1 MQSPSRRGFLR
12 NSLSTAVA
20 APLASHAATPS
31 AAPTRLS
38 NAAWIPKTLDQWRA
52 RWIWEDYNRETT
64 NIYVCLR
71 KVINLEAAPR
81 AAGVFVTASSVYKL
95 WINGVEAGRGPE
107 PNEAPFKFY
116 DYYELAKLFHPGE
129 NIIAALA
136 YNFGIGTHF
145 YGAGPGGFLL
155 EAHLTD
161 SVGRETAILT
171 DNTWRVAL
179 PRWYSRYAPQ
189 TIWANGF
196 QENCDLRKEVLD
208 WKTNPHEP
216 SRTDPNPP
224 MRWRWAS
231 EFGAPPAPPFTV
243 LLPRE
248 IPPERRRVMAPQRV
262 IHAKLGRLPEDWMV
276 QQAESMPNP
285 NPNVATRIA
294 LEVESAAPAG
304 LVTDAANLV
313 RDDATVTT
321 IAPPPPG
328 ASARV
333 LIEFPEEVV
342 GYPFIEIESMDG
354 GLLDVGYSEF
364 LKPGEHIDMLRAALQ
379 ADRIILGRGARRWQS
394 YDRRAFRY
402 LLLDAQG
409 LRAPLKI
416 RHVGITRIAYP
427 VEYSGRFECSDPL
440 LNKIWQVARLSCE
453 LNMHDHYE
461 DGPVRERGQY
471 AGDIR
476 TTALWNYHFF
486 GDHLLIAKG
495 LRHFARLQDAS
506 GWFKTLSPSGTRHN
520 IVEMLMHWAMAVW
533 EYYWYTGDRKL
544 ALELAPH
551 AWRALRWFESFLSED
566 GLIGKADRRD
576 WWIFIDWGRFDFRDE
591 IAGLNLWYIQGLDAA
606 TRLARLAGNA
616 AEAGHFA
623 AQAKRVRESCQRR
636 FWNARE
642 QAYVDCWT
650 PEGPSKLIT
659 RQANY
664 LAILSQAA
672 PRETWSAILDRV
684 EKPGIDRIETPYFK
698 YFELCSWLAAG
709 RPLTAVLNEIRAWWG
724 EQVRRGASTF
734 WEVFD
739 DRSAPGTGPD
749 GTCCHSWVGGGA
761 MLLTQEV
768 LGVKPAAPG
777 FEKVT
782 IQPQWADLEFAR
794 GAVPTPRGLI
804 EVSWERNKR
813 LEISIPDLEAN
824 VLLMVDSGARQ
835 VTIDAR
841 QTTITGGRI
850 EARFTGRGRH
860 IIEIR

>member
-12 NSLSTAVA
+12 NSLSAAAA
-20 APLASHAATPS
+20 APLASQAAAPS
-31 AAPTRLS
+31 TEPTRLS
-38 NAAWIPKTLDQWRA
+38 NAAWIPKPLDHWRA
-52 RWIWEDYNRETT
+52 RWIWDDYNRETT

-71 KVINLEAAPR
+71 KVVTLEAAPR
-81 AAGVFVTASSVYKL
+81 AADVWVTANSVYKL

-107 PNEAPFKFY
+107 PNEVPFKFY
-116 DYYELAKLFHPGE
+116 DYYELAKLFRPGE

-155 EAHLTD
+155 EAHLFD
-161 SVGRETAILT
+161 AAGRETAVLT
-171 DNTWRVAL
+171 DNTWRAAL
-179 PRWYSRYAPQ
+179 PRWYSRYALQ

-196 QENCDLRKEVLD
+196 QEVCDLRKEVLD

-216 SRTDPNPP
+216 SPTDPNPP

-243 LLPRE
+243 MLPRE
-248 IPPERRRVMAPQRV
+248 VPPERRRVVAPQRV
-262 IHAKLGRLPEDWMV
+262 IHGKLGRLPDDWMV
-276 QQAESMPNP
+276 RQAETMPNP
-285 NPNVATRIA
+285 YPNIATRIA
-294 LEVESAAPAG
+294 LEVESDAPAG
-304 LVTDAANLV
+304 LVADVANLL
-313 RDDATVTT
+313 RDNPSVAT
-321 IAPPPPG
+321 ISPPPPG
-328 ASARV
+328 TSARV

-364 LKPGEHIDMLRAALQ
+364 LKPGDRIDMLRSVLQ

-409 LRAPLKI
+409 LRSPLKV

-427 VEYSGRFECSDPL
+427 VEYRGRFECSDPL
-440 LNKIWQVARLSCE
+440 LNRIWQVARLSCE

-476 TTALWNYHFF
+476 TTALWNYYFF

-520 IVEMLMHWAMAVW
+520 IVEMLMQWTIGIW

-544 ALELAPH
+544 AVELAPH
-551 AWRALRWFESFLSED
+551 AWRALRWFESFLAED
-566 GLIGKADRRD
+566 GLIGQADRRD

-591 IAGLNLWYIQGLDAA
+591 IAALNLWYVQGLEAA
-606 TRLARLAGNA
+606 ARLADLAGNA
-616 AEAGHFA
+616 SEAGHFNA
-623 AQAKRVRESCQRR
+623 LAKRVRSACQRR
-636 FWNARE
+636 FWNERE

-650 PEGPSKLIT
+650 PKGPSKLIT
-659 RQANY
+659 RQTNQ

-672 PRETWSAILDRV
+672 PRDKWTAMLSRI
-684 EKPGIDRIETPYFK
+684 EKPDIDRIETPWFK
-698 YFELCSWLAAG
+698 FFELWAWLQAG
-709 RPLTAVLNEIRAWWG
+709 RPLTAVLDEIRAWWG
-724 EQVRRGASTF
+724 EQVRRGATTF

-761 MLLTQEV
+761 LILSQEV

-777 FEKVT
+777 FTRALIEPK
-782 IQPQWADLEFAR
+782 WADLEFAR
-794 GAVPTPRGLI
+794 GAVPTPQGLI
-804 EVSWERNKR
+804 EVSWEKNKL
-813 LEISIPDLEAN
+813 LEINIPKIEVEVKLST
-824 VLLMVDSGARQ
+824 DSGERKASFTGPGRH
-835 VTIDAR
+835 TID
-841 QTTITGGRI
+841 
-850 EARFTGRGRH
+850 
-860 IIEIR
+860 IR